1 LARCMDRDRAQLP
14 PGLVIGVTGGCGG
27 LGASRFAA
35 VLATA
40 AAQRADR
47 CVLADLDP
55 AAGGLD
61 VLLGAEA
68 VPGARWSQLRLAGGV
83 LDGEILLGGLA
94 SWGRTSVLACDRFGL
109 PAANQVGE
117 LIDAARSVAPVVLDL
132 ARHPSAPRDAGLGA
146 CALVVVLCAGDLAAI
161 TAARTT
167 ISGLGEVPVALIAR
181 GARSSARRTAELIGG
196 PLAARLPPRRRR
208 DRGPVPARSQP
219 TAMRRVADGLLAG
232 LADRPGR
239 HATSGA
245 ELRWVPGLEIA
256 S

>member
-1 LARCMDRDRAQLP
+1 MEHRYRPRLP
-14 PGLVIGVTGGCGG
+14 AGLVIGVTGGCGG

-68 VPGARWSQLRLAGGV
+68 TPGVRWSQLRLAGGV
-83 LDGEILLGGLA
+83 LDGEVLLGGLA
-94 SWGRTSVLACDRFGL
+94 GWGRTSLLACDRFGL
-109 PAANQVGE
+109 PSPSQVGE
-117 LIDAARSVAPVVLDL
+117 VIDAARSVAPVILDL
-132 ARHPSAPRDAGLGA
+132 ARYPSPPRDAALAA

-167 ISGLGEVPVALIAR
+167 ISGLGEAPVALIAR

-196 PLAARLPPRRRR
+196 PLAARLPPSRRRAG
-208 DRGPVPARSQP
+208 GPVPARSQP

-232 LADRPGR
+232 LADRPGSL
-239 HATSGA
+239 ATSPS